1 MNKTTIATVAHSAI
15 QSKSI
20 WTKIQDRKERTV
32 WNAMMIAEQDDN
44 MANKEK
50 VQMIIDAVQEALKE
64 EKIAFGA
71 MQTLE
76 RWLLV

>member
-1 MNKTTIATVAHSAI
+1 MNRTTATIAHSAI

-71 MQTLE
+71 MQTLD
-76 RWLLV
+76 RFDLL

>member
-1 MNKTTIATVAHSAI
+1 
-15 QSKSI
+15 
-20 WTKIQDRKERTV
+20 
-32 WNAMMIAEQDDN
+32 MMIAEQDDN

-71 MQTLE
+71 MQTLD
-76 RWLLV
+76 RFDLL

>member
-1 MNKTTIATVAHSAI
+1 MNRTTATIAHPVV
-15 QSKSI
+15 QSKTI

-44 MANKEK
+44 TSNKEK
-50 VQMIIDAVQEALKE
+50 VQMIIDAVQQALKE

-71 MQTLE
+71 MQTLD
-76 RWLLV
+76 RFDLL